1 MENQVKDISSF
12 IEKLIDELEKIWFLP
27 LKEERLKK
35 RLVERAILSRERKRR
50 RVERFG
56 GNSRNRD
63 IQEYIG
69 L

>member
-12 IEKLIDELEKIWFLP
+12 IEKLIDELEKIWFVP

-35 RLVERAILSRERKRR
+35 RLVERSILNREKKRR
-50 RVERFG
+50 RIERFSR
-56 GNSRNRD
+56 NSRNRD